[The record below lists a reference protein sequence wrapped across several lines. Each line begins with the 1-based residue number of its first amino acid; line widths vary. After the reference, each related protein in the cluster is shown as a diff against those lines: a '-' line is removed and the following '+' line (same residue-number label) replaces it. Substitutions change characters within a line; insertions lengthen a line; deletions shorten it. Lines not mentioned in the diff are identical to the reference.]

1 MDIGIMINRDDAEKL
16 LAQLILDN
24 KATNWEGLERTEEAI
39 RERARIIRWAN
50 GNNAL
55 EGIPPPVKGSFLDR
69 LLQHLINGDISSE
82 QSIEVLNA
90 RYKVTQDGTKT

>member
-16 LAQLILDN
+16 LAQLILNN

-55 EGIPPPVKGSFLDR
+55 EGIPPPVKGSFLDSSCNI
-69 LLQHLINGDISSE
+69 LLMGIL
-82 QSIEVLNA
+82 A
-90 RYKVTQDGTKT
+90 RNNILRS